1 MKPKSFRTG
10 RPHSSPNTNVGPDL
24 RHLRNPHSA
33 LAALKNRPNDCR
45 ALFVSDLLPN
55 KPVRLEPAWQSVFE
69 LAQKLAIPIADS
81 PFISKNT
88 LPSPGA
94 TRGGGRPHSGPEL
107 SVRDKQPIPL
117 NSLLDAGDEG
127 DRGIWL
133 ALDCIQDPQNLGA
146 VFRLA
151 GFFGVKGILLLQDRS
166 VNLTDV
172 VYDVSCGG
180 VECVPFAVEVNLSRS
195 LEAAKDRGF
204 WILGTSEHAKK
215 SVYDCKLDR
224 KWILVLGNEESG
236 MRKLTSE
243 RCDLL
248 VSLPA
253 FGGVPSLNVATA
265 AASILSHLRTE

>member
-1 MKPKSFRTG
+1 MKPKSFRPG
-10 RPHSSPNTNVGPDL
+10 RPHSNAKSNVGPDL

-45 ALFVSDLLPN
+45 ELFVPDLSAN

-69 LAQKLAIPIADS
+69 LAQEMGLSITDAPL
-81 PFISKNT
+81 ISKNIFSSQG
-88 LPSPGA
+88 PN
-94 TRGGGRPHSGPEL
+94 RGGRPHSGPEL
-107 SVRDKQPIPL
+107 TVMDKQPIPL
-117 NSLLDAGDEG
+117 SRLLEGADEG
-127 DRGIWL
+127 GGGIWM
-133 ALDCIQDPQNLGA
+133 ALDCIQDPQNMGA
-146 VFRLA
+146 IFRLA
-151 GFFGVKGILLLQDRS
+151 GFFGVRGILLLQDRS

-195 LEAAKDRGF
+195 LEMAKERGF
-204 WILGTSEHAKK
+204 WILGTSEHAKE
-215 SVYDCKLDR
+215 SVYGCKLDR

-265 AASILSHLRTE
+265 AASILSHLRAN